1 LKALRGKIAPF
12 SFDSCKTADLAS
24 PQCGAFFCKKTTK
37 PKNNAC
43 LVLISN
49 FSYIINTSTT
59 QTGENEM
66 EMKIVKAYGSKPNGT
81 EYVVWDVVAPD
92 GYVYETFSLK
102 RDAKAWIEAC
112 NKT

>member
-1 LKALRGKIAPF
+1 
-12 SFDSCKTADLAS
+12 
-24 PQCGAFFCKKTTK
+24 
-37 PKNNAC
+37 
-43 LVLISN
+43 
-49 FSYIINTSTT
+49 
-59 QTGENEM
+59 M

-112 NKT
+112 KKA